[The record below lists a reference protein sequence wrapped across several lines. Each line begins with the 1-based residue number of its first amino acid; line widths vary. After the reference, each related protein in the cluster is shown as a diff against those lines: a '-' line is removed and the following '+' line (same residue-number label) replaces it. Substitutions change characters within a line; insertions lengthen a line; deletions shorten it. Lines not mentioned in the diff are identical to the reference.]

1 MPPLMPS
8 VQMLSPVCQVAVV
21 CPWLPWNPWPQK
33 KPVIAWDS
41 SVYRQ
46 MIKHMENGFLV
57 EENIEELATGIA
69 FILTNKE
76 KIHHFGKKTLIYL
89 QGNMIGIM

>member
-1 MPPLMPS
+1 MGEQRNAAAYAKCAD
-8 VQMLSPVCQVAVV
+8 VIACLSGGSGLSMAA
-21 CPWLPWNPWPQK
+21 LESLAAK

-69 FILTNKE
+69 FILQNKE
-76 KIHHFGKKTLIYL
+76 KIHHFGKKRLFICKA
-89 QGNMIGIM
+89 I